1 MKKIKIKQIDAF
13 TSVPF
18 SGNPAGVV
26 TSASGLTVKQMKLIA
41 REMNLS
47 ETAFVLPPKTPAA
60 DLEIRWFTP
69 TSEVDICGHAT
80 IASFHALAEEN
91 KYGMSRSGK
100 FNFNVETKSGILP
113 VQVTKNGDLQ
123 PLISLGLPIP
133 KFQTVRYKKNILG
146 TAFSMETGG
155 FESKYSM
162 AKDDLYLIIAI
173 KNRDTLFKIIPNYP
187 LIEDICRELTVSGI
201 TLFTTDTIDSES
213 MVHTRFFAP
222 LLGVN
227 EDPVTG
233 SSLGPLGIY
242 LAEQGIIKQKIGTI
256 SFVAEQG
263 DVLDKPGRV
272 TVEFQITP
280 KGYQSL
286 KILGNAVTVLNGEIY
301 LE

>member
-13 TSVPF
+13 TNIPF

-47 ETAFVLPPKTPAA
+47 ETAFVLPPKSPAA

-69 TSEVDICGHAT
+69 TAEVDLCGHAT

-91 KYGMSRSGK
+91 KYGMTMNGK
-100 FNFNVETKSGILP
+100 FNFKIETKSGILP
-113 VQVTKNGDLQ
+113 VQVTKNGDHQ
-123 PLISLGLPIP
+123 PLISFGLPIP
-133 KFQTVRYKKNILG
+133 NIQQIKCDKNILG
-146 TAFSMETGG
+146 SAFSIKTDD
-155 FESKYSM
+155 FESNYPI
-162 AKDDLYLIIAI
+162 AKDGLYLIVPV
-173 KNRDTLFKIIPNYP
+173 KNRNILFKINPNFL
-187 LIEDICRELTVSGI
+187 LIEDICRELNVGGI
-201 TLFTTDTIDSES
+201 TVFTTDTIDPES

-233 SSLGPLGIY
+233 SSIGPLGIY
-242 LAEQGIIKQKIGTI
+242 LAEQGILKQKKG
-256 SFVAEQG
+256 SFGFIAEQG
-263 DVLDKPGRV
+263 DFLDKPGRV
-272 TVEFQITP
+272 IVEFQNTP

-286 KILGNAVTVLNGEIY
+286 KILGNAVTVISGEIH
-301 LE
+301 LV